1 MTAQTMNGELLGS
14 NWNFDYEAKRCD
26 VVVEA
31 LCQAC
36 VEANDFTPI
45 WYLLLLQ
52 AFREV
57 FVLNL
62 ADLLTSTRN
71 ESHVEDVTP
80 GVSVTSI
87 CNDLRD
93 LQAWFHDELFSL
105 APVGILDV
113 EDRAFDTVAELEL
126 DATKCFVVG
135 SGNFDDHATE

>member
-1 MTAQTMNGELLGS
+1 MNAELSGS
-14 NWNFDYEAKRCD
+14 NWNFDYEAKRSD

-62 ADLLTSTRN
+62 TDLLTCARN
-71 ESHVEDVTP
+71 ESHIEDVTP
-80 GVSVTSI
+80 GVGVTSI

-93 LQAWFHDELFSL
+93 PQAWLH
-105 APVGILDV
+105 
-113 EDRAFDTVAELEL
+113 
-126 DATKCFVVG
+126 
-135 SGNFDDHATE
+135 N

>member
-1 MTAQTMNGELLGS
+1 MNAELSDS
-14 NWNFDYEAKRCD
+14 NWNFDNKAKRRD

-31 LCQAC
+31 LCHAC
-36 VEANDFTPI
+36 IEANDFTPI

-52 AFREV
+52 TFREV

-62 ADLLTSTRN
+62 ADLLTGARD

-80 GVSVTSI
+80 GVGVTSI

-93 LQAWFHDELFSL
+93 PQAWLHDELFSL
-105 APVGILDV
+105 APVGVLDV
-113 EDRAFDTVAELEL
+113 EDGAFDTVAELEL

-135 SGNFDDHATE
+135 S